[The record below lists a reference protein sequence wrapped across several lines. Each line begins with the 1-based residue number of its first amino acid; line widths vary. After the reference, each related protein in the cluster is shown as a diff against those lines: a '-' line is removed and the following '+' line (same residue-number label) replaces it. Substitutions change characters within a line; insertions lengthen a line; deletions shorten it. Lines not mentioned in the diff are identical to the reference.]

1 LFLFPF
7 CQYVSALILCPSPE
21 EPGFRRLDVQL
32 ERHGQIFYSA
42 VGLMLVATG
51 LESTFITLP
60 AGVEL
65 KYPLENWTRYLWG
78 VAIAGVGWL
87 LPAGPRRELVA
98 LALLVCAE
106 LWLLLMASW
115 LARQPCAP

>member
-1 LFLFPF
+1 M
-7 CQYVSALILCPSPE
+7 
-21 EPGFRRLDVQL
+21 QL